1 MEQEYFIR
9 SGEETIGMVMVQ
21 RQGLYYRICCK
32 SKLTG
37 AVRYK
42 LMVSCGNN
50 TVDLGICVPLEE
62 GFGVNT
68 RIPVKRLGEG
78 PLTFQLTPKH
88 HMLLA
93 QFVPV
98 SNEEPF
104 GYIRYLQNAHLAKQD
119 GRMGIVFTEAQNSRD
134 NPTGQWSEPITS
146 E

>member
-1 MEQEYFIR
+1 MEQAYFIR
-9 SGEETIGMVMVQ
+9 SGDEIIGRVMVQ

-42 LMVSCGNN
+42 LVVSCGDN
-50 TVDLGICVPLEE
+50 TVDLGICIPLED
-62 GFGVNT
+62 GFGMNT

-78 PLTFQLTPKH
+78 TLIFQFVPKH
-88 HMLLA
+88 TELQT

-98 SNEEPF
+98 FPEEPF
-104 GYIRYLQNAHLAKQD
+104 GYIRQLQNAHLAKQD
-119 GRMGIVFTEAQNSRD
+119 GHVGIEFTEDQRSRD
-134 NPTGQWSEPITS
+134 NPTGQWSEPSTS